1 LKFHLLIVPDQFP
14 YLYFEHFFRYG
25 SYFCSGSEEC
35 SLQLGNF
42 LRRGGYFLL
51 QKCCSYHTVHGRID
65 DSCDLSFM
73 KKIRSRSDAKEEKS
87 RVGRSF

>member
-1 LKFHLLIVPDQFP
+1 MKFHLLIVPDQFP

-42 LRRGGYFLL
+42 LRRGGYFP
-51 QKCCSYHTVHGRID
+51 HTVYGRID